1 MFNDFLEKHSE
12 RIGIIFIIV
21 SLLFVGYEISENS
34 RSSKASNHL
43 ALIDTAIRLN
53 VEIMKDDQLAK
64 VFQDTMDG
72 VRYPIG
78 KLDNMKQELLLQQLY
93 NIWEV
98 AFYNFHKGQLED
110 DVWLA
115 FRGYF
120 SEYLLPKS
128 YDFWEKHRF
137 MYGPAFRE
145 HVDSI
150 PAKM

>member
-1 MFNDFLEKHSE
+1 MFIAARYRCKAINRNGSLEGPS
-12 RIGIIFIIV
+12 RICAVHCFGIKVIV
-21 SLLFVGYEISENS
+21 KDS
-34 RSSKASNHL
+34 A
-43 ALIDTAIRLN
+43 N
-53 VEIMKDDQLAK
+53 VESAINKLMAK
-64 VFQDTMDG
+64 
-72 VRYPIG
+72 Y
-78 KLDNMKQELLLQQLY
+78 
-93 NIWEV
+93 V
-98 AFYNFHKGQLED
+98 AFYNFDKGQLED